1 MYNPYG
7 TYLESQVLSATPL
20 QLVHLAYEGAL
31 EAVREARA
39 HLSAGRIFDR
49 SRAISKVQ
57 EILAELSRSLNF
69 EAGGDLSSRLAS
81 LYDYMQ
87 RRLIEANGKQIE
99 APLEEV
105 ENLLATLSESWKEVA
120 ANETS
125 TAAVAAAPGVVT
137 SPWGMASEPSLYSRA
152 SYSL

>member
-1 MYNPYG
+1 MYNPYA
-7 TYLESQVLSATPL
+7 TYLESQILSATPL
-20 QLVHLAYEGAL
+20 QLVLFAYEGAL
-31 EAVREARA
+31 EAVRQARA
-39 HLSAGRIFDR
+39 HLAGGRIFER
-49 SRAISKVQ
+49 SRAITKVQ

-69 EAGGDLSSRLAS
+69 EAGGDLSSRLAA

-105 ENLLATLSESWKEVA
+105 ENLLSTLSESWKELA
-120 ANETS
+120 ASETG
-125 TAAVAAAPGVVT
+125 TLAAATTPAAT
-137 SPWGMASEPSLYSRA
+137 ASSWALSCEPSAYGRA

>member
-39 HLSAGRIFDR
+39 HLSARRIFER
-49 SRAISKVQ
+49 SRAITKVQ

-87 RRLIEANGKQIE
+87 RRLIEANVKQIE
-99 APLEEV
+99 APFGGSGESAGNSLRKLE
-105 ENLLATLSESWKEVA
+105 
-120 ANETS
+120 
-125 TAAVAAAPGVVT
+125 
-137 SPWGMASEPSLYSRA
+137 RA
-152 SYSL
+152 SRQ